1 MMNIMSS
8 LFTIVCALVLPI
20 GAAVYLCIRRNGVWK
35 PLIFG
40 ALTFFVFQ
48 VLIRIPIIQ
57 IVLPNMQWFLTMSYT
72 QPVVYALFM
81 GVTAALVE
89 EFGRYVTMRLFLK
102 KNLRFVDG
110 ISFGI
115 GHGGIEAILIAG
127 IGALMLLLT
136 DIGSVKPVSMFA
148 GGFERISAMI
158 CHVGWSVMVM
168 KSVRGKKTGWLLLA
182 FATHTILDTFV
193 GLAAYMGMG
202 IWLTEAVLMLFAVL
216 MIVYIIYEFK
226 KGDSKK

>member
-1 MMNIMSS
+1 MNIASS
-8 LFTIVCALVLPI
+8 LFTILCALVLPI
-20 GAAVYLCIRRNGVWK
+20 GTAVLLCVRRPGVWK

-57 IVLPNMQWFLTMSYT
+57 GVLPNVGWFLTMSFT

-81 GVTAALVE
+81 GVTAGLFE
-89 EFGRYVTMRLFLK
+89 EFGRYVIMRLFLK
-102 KNLRFVDG
+102 NNVRFIDG
-110 ISFGI
+110 VGFGI
-115 GHGGIEAILIAG
+115 GHGGIEAVLMAG
-127 IGALMLLLT
+127 IGALLVLLT
-136 DIGSVKPVSMFA
+136 DLSSVKPILMFA
-148 GGFERISAMI
+148 GGIERVSAMV

-168 KSVRGKKTGWLLLA
+168 KSVRENKIVWLLLA

-202 IWLTEAVLMLFAVL
+202 VWLTEAALMLFAAL
-216 MIVYIIYEFK
+216 MIVYIIYQFK
-226 KGDSKK
+226 KGDGKK